1 MEKKLHLHMGFDRI
15 SGLPDPIKAHILSQL
30 PTIDAVK
37 TSILSNTW
45 RAMWTQIHTLDLS
58 RNKLPNLLTYS
69 YSFYTYVNDS
79 TKVSKETIIRT
90 RELFYEFLDRAF
102 ESISMLEKLKL
113 YVPGVGS
120 DSKFRLDTWIE
131 RGFGFRQLIEF
142 NFELGYESSENFRYC
157 LPNCVFSSN
166 LIRKLTLVNC
176 EVGSSSLTDIH
187 LPLLCDLCLVHVYL
201 NGEAMS
207 SLISNCPN
215 LEDLNF
221 DTCNGLESLEIS
233 GLLKLKKARIKYAY
247 ENPLAIEIEAPSLLE
262 FTYEC
267 ENFCDN
273 EGFCEIELVDCLNV
287 KRFTAIG
294 TALDDYDLHYL
305 LRRLPSLERLELYHC
320 DCLRN
325 IEFSSPKLVH
335 LEFVH
340 CGWLRKAQVN
350 APNLK
355 VFHYEDDEPI
365 TLPLRGT
372 TPRLNEAFVYLK
384 PDNKNDKY
392 YAVLVQFFAKLR
404 HCERLILCVGSEE
417 DLIVSEKVRMKTRP
431 PLSGVKHLMVKLRV
445 PFKKHTPVSFVEGLL
460 WLAPCP
466 ETISISNSCI
476 PVLKSLEFVYEKPLK
491 SQTKCGCWKSL
502 TINCWRHSLNKVT
515 IENKKGAEDDT
526 RLANFLRNARIDGK
540 IVDCSYKSF
549 GPNQR
554 RTEVHDGTISF

>member
-15 SGLPDPIKAHILSQL
+15 SSLPDPIKAYILSQL

-45 RAMWTQIHTLDLS
+45 RASWTQIHTLDLS
-58 RNKLPNLLTYS
+58 RNKLPNLLAYS
-69 YSFYTYVNDS
+69 YFFDTYVNDS

-90 RELFYEFLDRAF
+90 RGLFYEFLDRAF

-113 YVPGVGS
+113 YVPGIGS
-120 DSKFRLDTWIE
+120 DSKFRLDAWIE

-142 NFELGYESSENFRYC
+142 NFEWGYESSENFRYC
-157 LPNCVFSSN
+157 LPNCVFSSS

-187 LPLLCDLCLVHVYL
+187 LPLLCDLCLVNVYL

-207 SLISNCPN
+207 SLIANCPN

-221 DTCNGLESLEIS
+221 DTCDGLESLEIS
-233 GLLKLKKARIKYAY
+233 GLSKLKKARIKYAY

-267 ENFCDN
+267 ENLCEN

-294 TALDDYDLHYL
+294 TALDDFNLHYL
-305 LRRLPSLERLELYHC
+305 LRRLPALERLELYHS
-320 DCLRN
+320 
-325 IEFSSPKLVH
+325 E
-335 LEFVH
+335 
-340 CGWLRKAQVN
+340 VN

-355 VFHYEDDEPI
+355 VFHYEDDEPV
-365 TLPLRGT
+365 TLPLRGI
-372 TPRLNEAFVYLK
+372 TPRLKEAFVYLK
-384 PDNKNDKY
+384 PNIKNDKY

-417 DLIVSEKVRMKTRP
+417 DLIVSEKVRTKTRP
-431 PLSGVKHLMVKLRV
+431 PLSDVKHVMVKLRV
-445 PFKKHTPVSFVEGLL
+445 PFKKRTPVSFVESLL

-466 ETISISNSCI
+466 ETISISNSRV
-476 PVLKSLEFVYEKPLK
+476 PVLKSLEFVYEKPSK
-491 SQTKCGCWKSL
+491 SQKKCGCWKSL

-515 IENKKGAEDDT
+515 IKNKKGAEDDSK
-526 RLANFLRNARIDGK
+526 LANFLTNARIDGK
-540 IVDCSYKSF
+540 IVNCSYKSF
-549 GPNQR
+549 QSEPKKN
-554 RTEVHDGTISF
+554 